1 MRVLF
6 ARIRK
11 KKQAKQNVSGRITL
25 REIFSGRRRNEIKA
39 IAWWALSLLLLVAIW
54 PHSAGQ
60 NALGPS
66 GEIMFRIGFALMG
79 VLIYLLPAGT
89 LVYGFLVFK
98 ASRIERAPFK
108 MLGLILAVLA
118 LGILV
123 ELIHARTIHLAM
135 VKQFYT
141 WEGAGV
147 FWKSLPKIFR
157 VWGEISIPAGGLI
170 ADRLESLTVTV
181 FSTVGAYI
189 ICGTILVISLYL
201 LEAEPYLVKV
211 LRRGIGYMRDVMK
224 KTRQASRSQFDYAGR
239 RKSCSS
245 PDTNRASSSSPV
257 RAGRLS
263 PGSEQADSRTEERPP
278 IKIRAAKAEADMSNF
293 LSVEKTDSCCR
304 ENKNYSLPGLEMLNA
319 PQENSAISDEYFQ
332 NMSRTLEQALSQF
345 GVEARVVEVCPGPV
359 VTRYELQP
367 SPGVKVNR
375 IISLGD
381 DIALAMR
388 AEHVRIEAP
397 IPGKGAVGIE
407 IPNQQKQVV
416 VLKEMLAIEG
426 FTASDSILTFA
437 VGKDIGGRQILAQLE
452 SMPHLLIA
460 GATGSG
466 KSACINAIISSLL
479 YRATPEQV
487 KFLMIDPKRVELTN
501 YNGIPHLK
509 SPVITDSREAA
520 MALKLLVREMEE
532 RYKLFAAM
540 GVRSIVDY
548 NRQVA
553 AEAAE
558 RQTMEPEE
566 CAALGPAPSHMP
578 YIIVFIDELADLML
592 VSANEVE
599 STITRLAQMARGV
612 GIHMVLATQ
621 RPSVDVITGVIKA
634 NFPSRIAF
642 QVSSKVDSRTI
653 LDANGAD
660 ALLGRGDMLYAP
672 ASAGKPLRVQ
682 GVFVTTAEV
691 DRIADFWRKQGTP
704 VFDPEF
710 SSARLKTGS
719 IGLEGGATED
729 DLYEQAVAWVVRA
742 KQAST
747 SMLQRRLKVGY
758 SRAARLLDKM
768 EENGVVGPPEG
779 SRPRRVL
786 VQPEEA
792 GIQSGDAREEA

>member
-11 KKQAKQNVSGRITL
+11 KKEAKKSVSDRVTL
-25 REIFSGRRRNEIKA
+25 REIFSGRRRNEIKG
-39 IAWWALSLLLLVAIW
+39 IAWWALSLLLTAAIW

-66 GEIMFRIGFALMG
+66 GEIIFRIGFALMG
-79 VLIYLLPAGT
+79 VLIYLLPVGT

-98 ASRIERAPFK
+98 ASRLERAPFK
-108 MLGLILAVLA
+108 VLGIILAVLA

-123 ELIHARTIHLAM
+123 ELIHARTIHLGM
-135 VKQFYT
+135 VKQFYA

-157 VWGEISIPAGGLI
+157 VWGEVSIPAGGLI
-170 ADRLESLTVTV
+170 ADRLESLTVTI
-181 FSTVGAYI
+181 FSTVGVYI
-189 ICGTILVISLYL
+189 ICGTVLVISLYL
-201 LEAEPYLVKV
+201 LEAEPYMVKV
-211 LRRGIGYMRDVMK
+211 LRRGTDCILAVMK
-224 KTRQASRSQFDYAGR
+224 KTHQASRSRFDYAKR
-239 RKSCSS
+239 HQPARTQDARK
-245 PDTNRASSSSPV
+245 ALSSSRV
-257 RAGRLS
+257 EAGRLA
-263 PGSEQADSRTEERPP
+263 PEIEPADDMIKERSP
-278 IKIRAAKAEADMSNF
+278 IKIRAAGTGMPISQSGKKIDP
-293 LSVEKTDSCCR
+293 CR
-304 ENKNYSLPGLEMLNA
+304 ENKNYSLPGVDLLKD
-319 PQENSAISDEYFQ
+319 PQENSEVSEEYFRS
-332 NMSRTLEQALSQF
+332 MSQTLERALSQF

-416 VLKEMLAIEG
+416 VLKEMLATEG
-426 FTASDSILTFA
+426 FTNSDSILTFA
-437 VGKDIGGRQILAQLE
+437 VGKDIGGQHILAQLE

-509 SPVITDSREAA
+509 SPVITDSREAG

-532 RYKLFAAM
+532 RYKLFAAQR
-540 GVRSIVDY
+540 VRSIVDY
-548 NRQVA
+548 NRQA
-553 AEAAE
+553 AEETVE
-558 RQTMEPEE
+558 RQIMEPEE
-566 CAALGPAPSHMP
+566 RAVLGPASSHMP
-578 YIIVFIDELADLML
+578 YIVVFIDELADLML

-660 ALLGRGDMLYAP
+660 TLLGRGDMLYAP

-682 GVFVTTAEV
+682 GVFVSTAEV
-691 DRIADFWRKQGTP
+691 DRIVDFWKEQGTP

-710 SSARLKTGS
+710 SSERLKTGS
-719 IGLEGGATED
+719 DGHERNEAED

-768 EENGVVGPPEG
+768 EENGIVGPPEG
-779 SRPRRVL
+779 SRPRRVF
-786 VQPEEA
+786 VEPGEA
-792 GIQSGDAREEA
+792 EMRSGDAKVEA

>member
-1 MRVLF
+1 L
-6 ARIRK
+6 
-11 KKQAKQNVSGRITL
+11 
-25 REIFSGRRRNEIKA
+25 EI
-39 IAWWALSLLLLVAIW
+39 
-54 PHSAGQ
+54 
-60 NALGPS
+60 
-66 GEIMFRIGFALMG
+66 
-79 VLIYLLPAGT
+79 
-89 LVYGFLVFK
+89 
-98 ASRIERAPFK
+98 
-108 MLGLILAVLA
+108 
-118 LGILV
+118 
-123 ELIHARTIHLAM
+123 
-135 VKQFYT
+135 
-141 WEGAGV
+141 
-147 FWKSLPKIFR
+147 
-157 VWGEISIPAGGLI
+157 
-170 ADRLESLTVTV
+170 
-181 FSTVGAYI
+181 
-189 ICGTILVISLYL
+189 
-201 LEAEPYLVKV
+201 EP
-211 LRRGIGYMRDVMK
+211 
-224 KTRQASRSQFDYAGR
+224 
-239 RKSCSS
+239 
-245 PDTNRASSSSPV
+245 
-257 RAGRLS
+257 
-263 PGSEQADSRTEERPP
+263 ADSMIKERPP
-278 IKIRAAKAEADMSNF
+278 IKIRAAGDGAGKLNF
-293 LSVEKTDSCCR
+293 RTVEKTDPCR
-304 ENKNYSLPGLEMLNA
+304 ENKNYSLPGVELLKDPKA
-319 PQENSAISDEYFQ
+319 NSALSAEYFQ
-332 NMSRTLEQALSQF
+332 SMSRTLETALSQF
-345 GVEARVVEVCPGPV
+345 GVEAGVVEVCPWPV

-407 IPNQQKQVV
+407 IPNQEKQVV
-416 VLKEMLAIEG
+416 VLKEMLVTGE
-426 FTASDSILTFA
+426 FSASDSILTFA
-437 VGKDIGGRQILAQLE
+437 VGKDIGGRHILAQLE

-487 KFLMIDPKRVELTN
+487 KFIMIDPKRVELTN

-532 RYKLFAAM
+532 RYKLFAAL

-548 NRQVA
+548 NRQA
-553 AEAAE
+553 AEAAAE

-566 CAALGPAPSHMP
+566 RAALGPAPSHMP
-578 YIIVFIDELADLML
+578 YIVVFIDELADLML

-660 ALLGRGDMLYAP
+660 TLLGRGDMLYSP
-672 ASAGKPLRVQ
+672 ASASKPLRVQ
-682 GVFVTTAEV
+682 GVFITTAEV
-691 DRIADFWRKQGTP
+691 DSIVDFWKKQGAP

-710 SSARLKTGS
+710 SSEKLKTGS
-719 IGLEGGATED
+719 IGPERGEAED

-768 EENGVVGPPEG
+768 EENEIVGPPEG

-792 GIQSGDAREEA
+792 GIHSGDAREET

>member
-1 MRVLF
+1 MRILF
-6 ARIRK
+6 ARVRK
-11 KKQAKQNVSGRITL
+11 KKETKKSAFDRFTL
-25 REIFSGRRRNEIKA
+25 REIFSGRRRNEVKG
-39 IAWWALSLLLLVAIW
+39 IAWWALSLLLIAAVW

-66 GEIMFRIGFALMG
+66 GEIIFRLGFVLMG
-79 VLIYLLPAGT
+79 VLIYLLPVVT
-89 LVYGFLVFK
+89 LIYGFLVFK
-98 ASRIERAPFK
+98 ASRLERAPFK
-108 MLGLILAVLA
+108 TLGIILGVLA
-118 LGILV
+118 LGVLV
-123 ELIHARTIHLAM
+123 ELIYARTVHLGM
-135 VKQFYT
+135 VKQFYA
-141 WEGAGV
+141 WQGAGV
-147 FWKSLPKIFR
+147 FWKGFPEIFR

-170 ADRLESLTVTV
+170 ADRLESLTVTI
-181 FSTVGAYI
+181 FSTLGAYI

-201 LEAEPYLVKV
+201 LEVEPYLVKV
-211 LRRGIGYMRDVMK
+211 LRRGTDYICAVIK
-224 KTRQASRSQFDYAGR
+224 KTHQAFRPEFDYAGR
-239 RKSCSS
+239 RQPSRS
-245 PDTNRASSSSPV
+245 PEANKASSLSRA

-263 PGSEQADSRTEERPP
+263 LEIEPADSMIKERPP
-278 IKIRAAKAEADMSNF
+278 IKIRAAGDGAGKLNF
-293 LSVEKTDSCCR
+293 RTVEKTDPCR
-304 ENKNYSLPGLEMLNA
+304 ENKNYSLPGVELLKDPKA
-319 PQENSAISDEYFQ
+319 NSALSAEYFQ
-332 NMSRTLEQALSQF
+332 SMSRTLETALSQF
-345 GVEARVVEVCPGPV
+345 GVEAGVVEVCPGPV

-407 IPNQQKQVV
+407 IPNQEKQVV
-416 VLKEMLAIEG
+416 VLKEMLVTGE
-426 FTASDSILTFA
+426 FSASDSILTFA
-437 VGKDIGGRQILAQLE
+437 VGKDIGGRHILAQLE

-487 KFLMIDPKRVELTN
+487 KFIMIDPKRVELTN

-532 RYKLFAAM
+532 RYKLFAAL

-548 NRQVA
+548 NRQA
-553 AEAAE
+553 AAAAAE

-566 CAALGPAPSHMP
+566 RAALGPAPSHMP
-578 YIIVFIDELADLML
+578 YIVVFIDELADLML

-660 ALLGRGDMLYAP
+660 TLLGRGDMLYSP
-672 ASAGKPLRVQ
+672 ASASKPLRVQ
-682 GVFVTTAEV
+682 GVFITTAEV
-691 DRIADFWRKQGTP
+691 DSIVDFWKKQGAP

-710 SSARLKTGS
+710 SSEKLKTGS
-719 IGLEGGATED
+719 IGPERGEAED

-768 EENGVVGPPEG
+768 EENEIVGPPEG

-792 GIQSGDAREEA
+792 GIHSGDAREET